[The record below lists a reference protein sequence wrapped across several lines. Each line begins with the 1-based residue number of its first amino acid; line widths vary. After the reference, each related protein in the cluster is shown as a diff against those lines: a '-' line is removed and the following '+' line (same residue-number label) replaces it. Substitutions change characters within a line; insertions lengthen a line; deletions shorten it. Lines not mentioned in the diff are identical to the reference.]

1 MHAAVIPFAS
11 TFPEREP
18 CTMKWLAALLFP
30 LIATL
35 AHAQPVLQHDLPL
48 SYLAQA
54 GANPQA
60 HPLIIFLHGYGA
72 NEEDLFEIH
81 ERLFPDFTYLS
92 VRAPMPL
99 GEGRYQWFS
108 KTTGDGPYEGVP
120 EEVQRSLERLRAFVA
135 EAGRKYQVAPKRIY
149 LVGFSQGAIMSYEL
163 ALQYPESVAGIAVL
177 SGKLTSGLR
186 EHLAPVP
193 GLAQLPVFIGH
204 GTADPILPYTEA
216 TEANEALLKVGI
228 KADFHAYPGMTH
240 GVSKTEVDDLAK
252 WLFQVTGMAA
262 SH

>member
-1 MHAAVIPFAS
+1 M
-11 TFPEREP
+11 T
-18 CTMKWLAALLFP
+18 KWLAALLFP
-30 LIATL
+30 LIASL

-108 KTTGDGPYEGVP
+108 KTPDNGPYEGVP
-120 EEVQRSLERLRAFVA
+120 AEVQRSLETLRAFVT
-135 EAGRKYQVAPKRIY
+135 EAGRKYKVAPRRIY
-149 LVGFSQGAIMSYEL
+149 LVGFSQGAMMSYEL
-163 ALQYPESVAGIAVL
+163 ALQYPDSVGGIAAL
-177 SGKLTSGLR
+177 SGKLTSGMR
-186 EHLAPVP
+186 QRLAPLP

-204 GTADPILPYTEA
+204 GTADPILPYAEA
-216 TEANEALLKVGI
+216 TQANEALLKVGI

-252 WLFQVTGMAA
+252 WLFQVTGIAA